1 MSSGTGSHE
10 RAHTERG
17 AREGT
22 KPMIILGTFFFPS
35 QSSSLLMCD
44 FIQGQEGNR
53 RKRKRKSREE
63 EEGEEKGLVSS

>member
-1 MSSGTGSHE
+1 
-10 RAHTERG
+10 
-17 AREGT
+17 
-22 KPMIILGTFFFPS
+22 
-35 QSSSLLMCD
+35 MCD